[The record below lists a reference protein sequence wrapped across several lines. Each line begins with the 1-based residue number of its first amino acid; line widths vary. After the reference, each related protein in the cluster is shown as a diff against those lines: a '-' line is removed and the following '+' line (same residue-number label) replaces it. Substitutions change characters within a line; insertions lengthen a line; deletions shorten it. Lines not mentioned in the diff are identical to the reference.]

1 MAESTII
8 VFERKPRYTP
18 ELQRQFLKDRVGVR
32 ACSSMADVE
41 RARVSTPGAVLL
53 LELEAA
59 PAEIL
64 QFLGGNVGRTADAP
78 VFVAGSARMAALEW
92 RVRELGAAEFIIEP
106 IGGENLANLCRRHF
120 EQTRT
125 GAAKVTLG

>member
-18 ELQRQFLKDRVGVR
+18 ELQRQFWGGRVGVR
-32 ACSSMADVE
+32 ACSSIADVGRLRE
-41 RARVSTPGAVLL
+41 SNPGAVLL

-64 QFLGGNVGRTADAP
+64 QFLGGNVGRAADGP
-78 VFVAGSARMAALEW
+78 VFVVGSARMAALEW

-106 IGGENLANLCRRHF
+106 IGGE
-120 EQTRT
+120 
-125 GAAKVTLG
+125 